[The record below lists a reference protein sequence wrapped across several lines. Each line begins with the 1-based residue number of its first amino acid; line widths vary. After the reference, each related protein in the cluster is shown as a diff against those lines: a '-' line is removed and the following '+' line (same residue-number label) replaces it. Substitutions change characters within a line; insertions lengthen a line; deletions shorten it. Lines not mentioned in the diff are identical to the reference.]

1 MLSPAGTWCRG
12 RLRDNY
18 GNVKR
23 ALFVKDIASHAKM
36 FNSSLQAEESPRG
49 SYTVV
54 WGGPIWFWKTTFC
67 SFCSPGPV
75 SVSPPLDCTRNV
87 LHISLLLALQ
97 CAIIS
102 LLFKHCLSANI
113 KVTCSQNYFWASGI
127 TSFSLHSICMLFCT
141 YTITRSTPL
150 DYKHISI

>member
-18 GNVKR
+18 GNVQR

-54 WGGPIWFWKTTFC
+54 
-67 SFCSPGPV
+67 
-75 SVSPPLDCTRNV
+75 
-87 LHISLLLALQ
+87 
-97 CAIIS
+97 
-102 LLFKHCLSANI
+102 
-113 KVTCSQNYFWASGI
+113 
-127 TSFSLHSICMLFCT
+127 
-141 YTITRSTPL
+141 
-150 DYKHISI
+150 